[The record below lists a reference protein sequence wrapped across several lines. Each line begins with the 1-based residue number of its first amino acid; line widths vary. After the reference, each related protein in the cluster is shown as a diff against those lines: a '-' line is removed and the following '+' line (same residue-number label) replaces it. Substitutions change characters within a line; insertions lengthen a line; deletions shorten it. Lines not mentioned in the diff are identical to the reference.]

1 MQIFDFYPLS
11 FIVELIIYLNG
22 KISMLSYR
30 HGFHAGNH
38 ADVLKHWA
46 CVLMAEYMGQKGKP
60 FWYIDTHSGAGVYSL
75 DSEESKKTGEHNG
88 GISAIWGQK
97 VPAIFDSYI
106 GLIKTLNQG
115 DQLKLYPGSPWF
127 VGQCLEKG
135 DRARLFE
142 LHPQDFKLLN
152 RNFGGDRSIKTEQL
166 DGFSGLKSILPPPT
180 KRALVVIDPPYE
192 QAKEY
197 DMVVDNVQQ
206 SLKKFATGVYAVW
219 YPLINRNTKQ
229 NASEKMVGKLRE
241 MAPKSSLEVSFC
253 VNGKGEDAGMYGSGL
268 FIINPPWNLEKQL
281 NEGLPFL
288 LEKLGKTNQAGFNVK
303 YTEL

>member
-1 MQIFDFYPLS
+1 
-11 FIVELIIYLNG
+11 
-22 KISMLSYR
+22 MLSYR

-38 ADVLKHWA
+38 ADVLKHWV

-60 FWYIDTHSGAGVYSL
+60 FWYVDTHSGAGVYSL
-75 DSEESKKTGEHNG
+75 DSVESKKTGEHNG

-97 VPAIFDSYI
+97 SPAIFDSYI
-106 GLIKTLNQG
+106 RIIKNLNPG
-115 DQLKLYPGSPWF
+115 EQLKLYPGSPWF
-127 VGQCLEKG
+127 VGKCLDKG

-152 RNFGGDRSIKTEQL
+152 RNFGGDRAIKVEQL

-197 DMVVDNVQQ
+197 DMVVNSLEQ

-229 NASEKMVGKLRE
+229 NASEKMVGKLNKLG
-241 MAPKSSLEVSFC
+241 AKSTLEVNFC
-253 VNGKGEDAGMYGSGL
+253 VNGKDEDAGMYGSGL

-281 NEGLPFL
+281 NQGLPFL
-288 LEKLGKTNQAGFNVK
+288 LEKLGKSNKAAFNIEYK
-303 YTEL
+303 ESQ